1 MSSSRVSAC
10 TPDSRPVALGGGDRI
25 QRLCPRLSTRR
36 RRAAGATVPA
46 AGWRSWGCRGR
57 GGLMQYFERIP
68 IVFTGACEHLA
79 DIGEGSKWL
88 ILWNRAIQRAEQWP
102 SD

>member
-1 MSSSRVSAC
+1 
-10 TPDSRPVALGGGDRI
+10 
-25 QRLCPRLSTRR
+25 
-36 RRAAGATVPA
+36 
-46 AGWRSWGCRGR
+46 
-57 GGLMQYFERIP
+57 MQYFERIP